1 MAVLLNLHSG
11 LEEMRN
17 TVMNSANVTLLGG
30 ATSFRIDLKP
40 PIFDTK
46 VI

>member
-1 MAVLLNLHSG
+1 
-11 LEEMRN
+11 
-17 TVMNSANVTLLGG
+17 MNSANVTSLGET
-30 ATSFRIDLKP
+30 TSFRIDLKP